1 MPAVE
6 LMSSKLVICYD
17 SFNEGRGVRAN
28 PDGQRHARRCS
39 TAVCVVALAALLGA
53 LLGGARVM
61 PEVRPVP
68 GALAATPL
76 RILYAGSLVSL
87 VEDGLGPAFAARTHV
102 SVEGRP
108 GGSVALAHLI
118 LEGLQRPDVFI
129 SADPEIN
136 HLLMRSGPGPRAPWF
151 LTLARNTLVIAYAP
165 RSAFAPALA
174 HAAGSGPPGGA
185 AGSAAGAR
193 PWYEVLAQPGF
204 RLGRTDPQLDPKG
217 YRTVL
222 MLRLAE
228 RYYHQAHLEQRII
241 GTPENPRQIFPEEEL
256 TGRLESGQL
265 DAGIFYLNEAVEH
278 HLPYVALPDAIDLG
292 NPAMA
297 SAYAQVAYTLP
308 TGEVHRGTPILYTV
322 TIPTLAGNLDGAI
335 QFVQF
340 LYAPA
345 GRAIL
350 RAHGLLP
357 APVLAGGSMSDI
369 PPALRPLIT
378 GSYGG

>member
-1 MPAVE
+1 MRPGRDTGTYAPRRRSATLGVIGLAV
-6 LMSSKLVICYD
+6 
-17 SFNEGRGVRAN
+17 
-28 PDGQRHARRCS
+28 
-39 TAVCVVALAALLGA
+39 LLGA
-53 LLGGARVM
+53 LVGGGPRLV
-61 PEVRPVP
+61 PDVRPVP
-68 GALAATPL
+68 EASAAAPV
-76 RILYAGSLVSL
+76 RVLYAGSLVSL
-87 VEDGLGPAFAARTHV
+87 VEDGLGPAFTARSRL

-118 LEGLQRPDVFI
+118 LDGLVRPDVFI
-129 SADPEIN
+129 SADPDVN
-136 HLLMRSGPGPRAPWF
+136 RLLMRAGPGPRAPWF
-151 LTLARNTLVIAYAP
+151 LALWRNTLVIAYAP
-165 RSAFAPALA
+165 HSPFAKALASAAAPAP
-174 HAAGSGPPGGA
+174 AAGASGRT
-185 AGSAAGAR
+185 AGAR
-193 PWYEVLAQPGF
+193 PWYEVLAQPDL
-204 RLGRTDPQLDPKG
+204 RLGRTDPRLDPKG

-228 RYYHQAHLEQRII
+228 RYYHQAGLEQRII
-241 GTPENPRQIFPEEEL
+241 GSPENPRQIFPEEAL

-278 HLPYVALPDAIDLG
+278 HLPYVGLPDAIDLG

-297 SAYAQVAYTLP
+297 PAYAQVTYTLP
-308 TGEVHRGTPILYTV
+308 TGEVRRGAPILYTV
-322 TIPTLAGNLDGAI
+322 TIPTTAGNLDGAI
-335 QFVQF
+335 RFVKF

-357 APVLAGGSMSDI
+357 APVLAGGSTGDI